1 MKLQATFEVEPK
13 GRDLPFWLAL
23 NRYPGFGPQKFKK
36 LCALSASLSDWFIN
50 DRPTAE
56 FKQWL
61 ASNRVPLVEIDWRGV
76 EKDLAW
82 ALKADC
88 HILTLAHSDYP
99 KRLRHI
105 PSPPPVLFVKGDVAL
120 LEQPQIGMV
129 GSRHPTQEGLENAF
143 QFAKQLSHWG
153 LIVTS
158 GLAQG
163 IDGACHKGALQGK
176 SPTIAI
182 LGNGLNEVYPKK
194 HHLLAMDILANG
206 VLVSEIPID
215 SPPRR
220 EHFPRRNRI
229 ISGLSYGIIVVEAAK
244 KSGSLITANYAIEQG
259 REVFALPGSI
269 HNPLAKGCHQLIREG
284 AICIEDVSQVL
295 EALAPVLTEFQG
307 DASINFNDIV
317 SQRSNQL
324 FGREEIHSHIQDPME
339 ATLMAAL
346 SDICTPID
354 VIVQQTGLSAQQVS
368 VLLLSLELSGQVK
381 SVPGGIV
388 RLNNR

>member
-1 MKLQATFEVEPK
+1 MKLQATVTQASD
-13 GRDLPFWLAL
+13 RDLPYWLLL

-36 LCALSASLSDWFIN
+36 LCALLPHLSDCFVN
-50 DRPTAE
+50 NRPSQQFKEWLLAHRLPLAE
-56 FKQWL
+56 M
-61 ASNRVPLVEIDWRGV
+61 DWRGV

-82 ALKADC
+82 GSKPDC
-88 HILTLAHSDYP
+88 HILTLHHPAYP
-99 KRLRHI
+99 KRLQHI
-105 PSPPPVLFVKGDVAL
+105 PSAPPVLFVKGDVHL
-120 LEQPQIGMV
+120 LSQPQIGMV

-143 QFAKQLSHWG
+143 QFAKQLSAWG
-153 LIVTS
+153 LVVTS

-176 SPTIAI
+176 SPTIAV
-182 LGNGLNEVYPKK
+182 LGNGLNEIYPKK
-194 HHLLAMDILANG
+194 HHPLAMSILANG
-206 VLVSEIPID
+206 ALVSEIPLD
-215 SPPRR
+215 FPPRK

-229 ISGLSYGIIVVEAAK
+229 ISGLSYGIIVIEAAK

-259 REVFALPGSI
+259 RDVFALPGSI

-284 AICIEDVSQVL
+284 AMCIEDVSQVL
-295 EALAPVLTEFQG
+295 EALAPVLTEFHG
-307 DASINFNDIV
+307 DASINFDDTI
-317 SQRSNQL
+317 SQSSNQL
-324 FGREEIHSHIQDPME
+324 YIQEEIHSHIQDPVE

-346 SDICTPID
+346 SDTCTPID